1 MSKVLLYD
9 CMRGSINVC
18 LLNTG
23 IDPHDKNSKS
33 CQSVLCAGL
42 SSLNITVNGCS
53 LLLVCV
59 FNRKMNC

>member
-9 CMRGSINVC
+9 CMRGTRNVC

-23 IDPHDKNSKS
+23 IDPHDENSKS
-33 CQSVLCAGL
+33 CRSAFSAGL

-53 LLLVCV
+53 LLLVYV
-59 FNRKMNC
+59 FNRKVNC